1 MDKGF
6 APHRTP
12 PLPSDPPSSG
22 IINTGSVGH
31 WVYHRNRMVFII
43 ESLALLATNQEIVPR
58 EVPRI
63 GRVLKIYVN
72 HLPTT
77 SIHPV

>member
-1 MDKGF
+1 MLS
-6 APHRTP
+6 RTN
-12 PLPSDPPSSG
+12 S
-22 IINTGSVGH
+22 T
-31 WVYHRNRMVFII
+31 
-43 ESLALLATNQEIVPR
+43 ENQEIGPR

>member
-1 MDKGF
+1 MHF
-6 APHRTP
+6 
-12 PLPSDPPSSG
+12 LPSKV
-22 IINTGSVGH
+22 IINANYMILARIVRGKNSIFALVLL
-31 WVYHRNRMVFII
+31 MVSST
-43 ESLALLATNQEIVPR
+43 ENQEIGPR

-63 GRVLKIYVN
+63 GRVLKIYIN